1 MEIAEK
7 EMESHNQS
15 INGSSS
21 NDTGGVPLFVT
32 YLIMVTSLASAII
45 VIPPAVTVINVIWQT
60 RELHTKYFFFVAQL
74 LVTKATWII
83 FASALANLIIIL
95 YLLDLNSDSAVTIL
109 KWIAIV
115 PFSLIYLM
123 TLLLPITVA
132 VERVIVIGF
141 PFHHRS
147 IMTTKTVV
155 IMLAAMWGLSAILTI
170 IIMIIVPIN
179 IVWPVGLTHY
189 HQTIC
194 PILVVPQLILIIC
207 IMAANSFLKYKIT
220 LSNRKAAENQRLG
233 NEEEV
238 KNFKTLLQEVRAQ
251 AKATITLFLVGGIDV
266 IDNIL
271 QTVIY
276 AVIET
281 SVESD
286 KKLYVFVFTY
296 QLLETCALLSQILVY
311 GYYMKKISNRLPNWM
326 VCYRQWIIRHH
337 NRVGVLHQQPQR
349 Q

>member
-7 EMESHNQS
+7 EMESHNHS

-21 NDTGGVPLFVT
+21 NDPEGVLLFVT
-32 YLIMVTSLASAII
+32 YLIMVTSLTSAII

-60 RELHTKYFFFVAQL
+60 RELHTKYFFVAQL

-83 FASALANLIIIL
+83 FASVLANLIIIL
-95 YLLDLNSDSAVTIL
+95 YLLDLNSDSAVTML
-109 KWIAIV
+109 KWIAVV

-132 VERVIVIGF
+132 VECVIVIAF

-170 IIMIIVPIN
+170 TIMIIVPIN
-179 IVWPVGLTHY
+179 IVWPLGLTHY
-189 HQTIC
+189 HQTIY
-194 PILVVPQLILIIC
+194 PILVVPQLISIIC
-207 IMAANSFLKYKIT
+207 IVAANSFLKYKIT

-238 KNFKTLLQEVRAQ
+238 K
-251 AKATITLFLVGGIDV
+251 
-266 IDNIL
+266 
-271 QTVIY
+271 
-276 AVIET
+276 
-281 SVESD
+281 
-286 KKLYVFVFTY
+286 KL
-296 QLLETCALLSQILVY
+296 
-311 GYYMKKISNRLPNWM
+311 
-326 VCYRQWIIRHH
+326 
-337 NRVGVLHQQPQR
+337 
-349 Q
+349 